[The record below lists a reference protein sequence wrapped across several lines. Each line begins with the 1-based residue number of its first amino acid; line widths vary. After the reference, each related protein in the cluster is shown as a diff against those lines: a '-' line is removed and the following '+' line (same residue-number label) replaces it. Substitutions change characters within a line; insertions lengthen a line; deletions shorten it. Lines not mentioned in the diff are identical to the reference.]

1 MSKNVEYEYLTE
13 KKVGMVIGEDWE
25 YLNVWLG
32 WLLSVAVGEVSNT
45 LGIGLYRWPKKK
57 NDDIM
62 CGCGQHSYKKGMDP
76 YVAHREF
83 VGERG

>member
-13 KKVGMVIGEDWE
+13 EKVGMVIGEDWE
-25 YLNVWLG
+25 FDSVRNG
-32 WLLSVAVGEVSNT
+32 WRASQSVGEVT
-45 LGIGLYRWPKKK
+45 EVADVGYYRWPKKK